1 MGKYAVV
8 PLGELIDD
16 GFDVELLENRLK
28 GFRCVRDEQLESF
41 AHNLALFYEA
51 KGYGRTYLVFDTN
64 NETQNEIPAIVAFFT
79 LALTATDYSDISKS
93 KKEKVLGS
101 KPGRNAFKAFAGILV
116 GQLARDDRYS
126 SDFINGSELLEECER
141 YINYGRH
148 YLGGRIVYLD
158 CRRELVKTYQKSDY
172 KQLTDVSSGEG
183 YFKMYKVLPDRK
195 MGQ

>member
-1 MGKYAVV
+1 MGKYAVA

-16 GFDVELLENRLK
+16 GFDVGLLENRLK

-41 AHNLALFYEA
+41 AHDLALFYEA
-51 KGYGRTYLVFDTN
+51 KGYGRTYLVFDTTD
-64 NETQNEIPAIVAFFT
+64 EARDEIPAIVAFFT
-79 LALTATDYSDISKS
+79 LALTATDYSGINKS

-101 KPGRNAFKAFAGILV
+101 KPGRNTFKAFAGILI
-116 GQLARDDRYS
+116 GQLARDDRYG
-126 SDFINGSELLEECER
+126 SDFINGSELLGECER

-172 KQLTDVSSGEG
+172 KQLTDVPSDEG

-195 MGQ
+195 MG